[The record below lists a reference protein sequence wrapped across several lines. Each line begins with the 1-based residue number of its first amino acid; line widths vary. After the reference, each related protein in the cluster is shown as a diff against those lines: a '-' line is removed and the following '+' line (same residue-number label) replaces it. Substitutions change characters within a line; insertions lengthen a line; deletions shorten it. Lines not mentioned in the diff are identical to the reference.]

1 MIVFPLDKLEVRILG
16 VLLEKRLTTPG
27 IYPLSLN
34 ALVSAC
40 NQKSNRNPV
49 MSLDQETVLAGVEGL
64 LEKGLVMNISGDR
77 VAKYGH
83 FFREKSEIL
92 PKEEAILSVLLLR
105 GPQTM
110 GEIRTRCERMH
121 SFQEIEEVESTLDS
135 LIKGKHFLFQQ
146 EDGPMAWVIKLPV
159 QPGRKEPRY
168 AHLFMGEPDLS
179 PEISPTPLSRAG
191 TLSEE
196 VAEMRR
202 ELTELREEF
211 AAFKAQ
217 FD

>member
-1 MIVFPLDKLEVRILG
+1 VFPLDKLEVRILG
-16 VLLEKRLTTPG
+16 VLLEKRLTTPDL
-27 IYPLSLN
+27 YPLSLN
-34 ALVSAC
+34 AMVGAC

-64 LEKGLVMNISGDR
+64 RNKGLVMSISGNR

-83 FFREKSEIL
+83 FFREKSEII
-92 PKEEAILSVLLLR
+92 PKEEAILSVLMLR

-110 GEIRTRCERMH
+110 GELRTRCERMH
-121 SFQEIEEVESTLDS
+121 SFQETEEVESTLNS
-135 LIKGKHFLFQQ
+135 LAKGKHFLFQQ
-146 EDGPMAWVIKLPV
+146 DDEPIAWVLKLPI

-179 PEISPTPLSRAG
+179 SEIASAPISREG

-196 VAEMRR
+196 VAEMHR
-202 ELTELREEF
+202 ELKALREEF
-211 AAFKAQ
+211 DTFKSQ

>member
-1 MIVFPLDKLEVRILG
+1 MVFPLDELEVRILG
-16 VLLEKRLTTPG
+16 VLLEKRLTTPDL
-27 IYPLSLN
+27 YPLSIN
-34 ALVSAC
+34 AIVGAC

-49 MSLDQETVLAGVEGL
+49 MTLDQETVLAGVESL
-64 LEKGLVMNISGDR
+64 REKGLVMNISGSR
-77 VAKYGH
+77 VTKYGH

-92 PKEEAILSVLLLR
+92 PKEEAILSVLMLR

-110 GEIRTRCERMH
+110 GEIRTRCERLH
-121 SFQEIEEVESTLDS
+121 SFKEIEEVQSTLDS
-135 LIKGKHFLFQQ
+135 LEKGKHFLFQQ
-146 EDGPMAWVIKLPV
+146 EDEPMAWVLKLPV
-159 QPGRKEPRY
+159 QPGRKEPRF

-179 PEISPTPLSRAG
+179 PEIAPAPISRTG

-202 ELTELREEF
+202 ELNELREEF
-211 AAFKAQ
+211 DTFKSQ

>member
-1 MIVFPLDKLEVRILG
+1 MVFPLDKLEVRIIG
-16 VLLEKRLTTPG
+16 VLLEKRLTTPDL
-27 IYPLSLN
+27 YPLSLN
-34 ALVSAC
+34 ALVNAC

-64 LEKGLVMNISGDR
+64 REKGLVMNISGNR

-83 FFREKSEIL
+83 FFREKSEII
-92 PKEEAILSVLLLR
+92 PKEEAVLSVLMLR

-121 SFQEIEEVESTLDS
+121 SFQEIEEVQNTLDS
-135 LIKGKHFLFQQ
+135 LAKGKHFLFQQ
-146 EDGPMAWVIKLPV
+146 EDGPMAWVLKLPL

-168 AHLFMGEPDLS
+168 AHLFMGEPDLTAENA
-179 PEISPTPLSRAG
+179 PAPLSRAG

-196 VAEMRR
+196 VEEMRR
-202 ELTELREEF
+202 ELKELREEF
-211 AAFKAQ
+211 NTFKSQ
-217 FD
+217 FE